1 METEHPDDHTQENE
15 EEHAAIDT
23 EDAEEAAAPE
33 PAEPPAMVVQAYRSS
48 YNETIAPPTGPLS
61 RVVRPP
67 IDFPPESKRAQTIEL
82 AEDDLEQ
89 DMDELKDAVH
99 AYNMDFQRRI
109 VSIARVVGL
118 RTGDSNC

>member
-1 METEHPDDHTQENE
+1 METEHADGQAQEY
-15 EEHAAIDT
+15 ADGLSAIGV
-23 EDAEEAAAPE
+23 EDAEEESTALPE
-33 PAEPPAMVVQAYRSS
+33 PAEPPVMVVQAYRSS
-48 YNETIAPPTGPLS
+48 YNETIAPPKGPLS

-99 AYNMDFQRRI
+99 AYNVDFQRRI
-109 VSIARVVGL
+109 VGL
-118 RTGDSNC
+118 SVLLAAGATYC